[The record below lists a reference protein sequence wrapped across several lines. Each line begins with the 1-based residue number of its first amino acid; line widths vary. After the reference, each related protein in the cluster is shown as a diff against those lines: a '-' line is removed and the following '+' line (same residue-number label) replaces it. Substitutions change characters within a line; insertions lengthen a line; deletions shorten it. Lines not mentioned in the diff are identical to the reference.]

1 MNHDPLG
8 LLSLSLSFRPIA
20 DRAAIG
26 YCYALTMDLL
36 SALDWIVIVRYTPFD
51 ESNAWKG
58 SMFNESWINQSYE
71 FVAQFRTS
79 DRKESRRNGSMSIL
93 FLDLLNIVG
102 NFNLCKSCNK
112 CRRFYFQRF
121 FFWKLKYRSNTFLV
135 QLLLSLKICFE
146 KFYNL

>member
-1 MNHDPLG
+1 MIPLAFS
-8 LLSLSLSFRPIA
+8 LSLSFSFRPIA

-58 SMFNESWINQSYE
+58 SMFNESWINQNYE
-71 FVAQFRTS
+71 FVAQFRTN
-79 DRKESRRNGSMSIL
+79 DRKESGRNGSMSIL
-93 FLDLLNIVG
+93 FLDLLNIVE

-112 CRRFYFQRF
+112 CRRFYFQL

-135 QLLLSLKICFE
+135 HILLSLKICFE
-146 KFYNL
+146 KFLSNL

>member
-8 LLSLSLSFRPIA
+8 LLSLSFRPTA

-79 DRKESRRNGSMSIL
+79 DRKESGRNRSISIL
-93 FLDLLNIVG
+93 FLDLLKILIFANLVTNVVDFI
-102 NFNLCKSCNK
+102 FN
-112 CRRFYFQRF
+112 F

-135 QLLLSLKICFE
+135 HILLSLKICFE
-146 KFYNL
+146 KFLSNL